1 MYYRMSRNAKYL
13 GLMAICG
20 PVVLLC
26 QLAVFLV
33 THKSLILLLVLVFFI
48 IRKSG
53 IIRKFAG
60 IIRKFARTLEL
71 FILDIPNFLP
81 SYTFRRTF
89 ADRCGISFRK
99 LRDNNYDTIKLDSIS
114 VEPLD
119 ETDIHAFRDTPAY
132 KKMQAANKMN
142 PIKQYASY

>member
-1 MYYRMSRNAKYL
+1 
-13 GLMAICG
+13 MALCG
-20 PVVLLC
+20 PVFLLC

-33 THKSLILLLVLVFFI
+33 THKPLILLLVFVFCHIKVTGIKSILSQFLCPFVLVINKFI
-48 IRKSG
+48 QFIPHYSFPRPRKS
-53 IIRKFAG
+53 
-60 IIRKFARTLEL
+60 
-71 FILDIPNFLP
+71 
-81 SYTFRRTF
+81 RTF
-89 ADRCGISFRK
+89 VDRCGIGFRE
-99 LRDNNYDTIKLDSIS
+99 LRDNNYDAIKLDSIS